1 MNILL
6 NHMLT
11 FIIFKEILLLFLTLY
26 SCMCIDVS
34 AIQYAKTI
42 IPTWS
47 TLKCWSCDRIP
58 GVIAI
63 SDRSAAQPRVYVRI
77 THGFREQGLTGHD
90 PDVPLVAIRDRAN
103 TLTSDASLVSCLAL
117 AYDAKG
123 LIHILKLIYGDPVCT
138 AFKHAVKL
146 IFKCNSSPKEIKHAN
161 GILI

>member
-1 MNILL
+1 MWKCNL
-6 NHMLT
+6 MLT
-11 FIIFKEILLLFLTLY
+11 FIIFKELLLLFLTLY

-34 AIQYAKTI
+34 GIQYAKPI
-42 IPTWS
+42 MPTWS
-47 TLKCWSCDRIP
+47 TLKSWSCDRIP

-63 SDRSAAQPRVYVRI
+63 SDRSAAQTVVMFRSYTALGSRAWRV
-77 THGFREQGLTGHD
+77 TS
-90 PDVPLVAIRDRAN
+90 N

>member
-1 MNILL
+1 MCRQYSMQNQSCQHEALWKVEAV
-6 NHMLT
+6 T
-11 FIIFKEILLLFLTLY
+11 ESQALLLSVTEAPHRPVVMFQSYTALG
-26 SCMCIDVS
+26 SR
-34 AIQYAKTI
+34 A
-42 IPTWS
+42 W
-47 TLKCWSCDRIP
+47 
-58 GVIAI
+58 
-63 SDRSAAQPRVYVRI
+63 RV
-77 THGFREQGLTGHD
+77 TS
-90 PDVPLVAIRDRAN
+90 N